1 MTEDA
6 INFIINGN
14 TSNMPD
20 AVKKRLN
27 LSVQMLNA
35 DLEKARHNRTTSDIL
50 DGKSGKTSTKST
62 AYNPSSDSEMFTT
75 ISEMINGNSKDF
87 AGFGTLL
94 DNLYAKNKKYF
105 SIIKDYEIMPI
116 LIPQINRVLGF
127 LVNECLSPDVQN
139 STTFTIKYTGESDDS
154 SIQSDID
161 AIKKEMKLDN
171 LLREVYTNRYK
182 LGREYY
188 IVEDYNATFDRMLE
202 QIRKKRLNEATAGVS
217 DYDYLT
223 QLYGKLASTI
233 DEVTVAVPVQIVK
246 PTRAPA
252 QSVMFGLTNPK
263 SEVETNIVETT
274 MDVTMKD
281 LNIVVERS
289 PVAEMI
295 AGAQTELLAESYSI
309 YSSEN
314 FFNSSN
320 DMLYMNEDAMFT
332 PQNVP
337 VDTTKLEQL
346 VSSIR
351 QKKLQRCTIRR
362 FDPAKLFKLKVGGK
376 VIGYFYVTDINEG
389 VSSMVNFAQSLKDQ
403 LMKTRATNLSAAT
416 QTAEEVIS
424 KELATRIIA
433 TFDPNLSINRVED
446 IDLMHDF
453 IRNTELYKGN
463 KRITFYYAD
472 EIFDMS
478 RADDSILTNAV
489 FFTKL
494 YATLLL
500 NNIVTKVL
508 RGRGRQIHT
517 VRMGASP
524 NVKRYLDNAMASLA
538 MPEHNLGTLHGS
550 FEQIMNPFNGA
561 SDIVIPTEEDDQQYI
576 RTDYIPGQDVDMND
590 DFLRTLLNA
599 IITSFGLDAAV
610 LDATNGNLQF
620 ARTLTME
627 SLQICTSI
635 RNEQQ
640 DLHDAWANMCL
651 KVLRIMGT
659 DATRA
664 ALDNGQ
670 IEVSFYEPKSLIIQN
685 TIDDI
690 NNVKSLAENIADVI
704 PEFNEE
710 DSEQRRAAFI
720 YQFVKSRTNLDFA
733 DIEKIVKETMYM
745 VLDNKMDAEI
755 SATIRNLK
763 DNTKEVQYGDATG
776 DGLPDGMSGAELS
789 DEERAIMDTP
799 MGDEE
804 F

>member
-6 INFIINGN
+6 INYIINGT

-62 AYNPSSDSEMFTT
+62 TYNPSSDSEMFTT

-188 IVEDYNATFDRMLE
+188 IVEDYNATFDRMLD
-202 QIRKKRLNEATAGVS
+202 QIRKKRLNEATAGIS

-223 QLYGKLASTI
+223 NLYAKLAGTI
-233 DEVTVAVPVQIVK
+233 NEVTVAVPVQIVK

-252 QSVMFGLTNPK
+252 QSVMFGLSNPK

-281 LNIVVERS
+281 LNIIVQRS

-295 AGAQTELLAESYSI
+295 ADAQTELLAESYSV
-309 YSSEN
+309 YSSEK
-314 FFNSSN
+314 FFDAVN
-320 DMLYMNEDAMFT
+320 DSFFMNEDAMFS
-332 PQNVP
+332 PQNTP
-337 VDTTKLEQL
+337 MDTTKLEQL

-720 YQFVKSRTNLDFA
+720 YQYVKSRTNLDFA
-733 DIEKIVKETMYM
+733 DIEKMVKETMYM

>member
-6 INFIINGN
+6 INFIINGT

-62 AYNPSSDSEMFTT
+62 TYNPSSDSEMFTT

-188 IVEDYNATFDRMLE
+188 IVEDYNATFDRMLD
-202 QIRKKRLNEATAGVS
+202 QIRKKRLNEATAGIS

-223 QLYGKLASTI
+223 NLYAKLAGTI
-233 DEVTVAVPVQIVK
+233 NEVTVAVPVQIVK

-252 QSVMFGLTNPK
+252 QSVMFGLSNPK

-281 LNIVVERS
+281 LNIIVQRS

-295 AGAQTELLAESYSI
+295 ADAQTELLAESYSV

-314 FFNSSN
+314 FFNSLN

-332 PQNVP
+332 PQNAP

-346 VSSIR
+346 VTSIR

-599 IITSFGLDAAV
+599 IITTFGLDAAV

-710 DSEQRRAAFI
+710 DSEQRRAIFI
-720 YQFVKSRTNLDFA
+720 YQFVKSRTNLDFGE
-733 DIEKIVKETMYM
+733 IEKMVKEALYM

>member
-62 AYNPSSDSEMFTT
+62 TYNPSSDSEMFTT

-188 IVEDYNATFDRMLE
+188 IVEDYNATFDRMLD

-295 AGAQTELLAESYSI
+295 ASAQTELLAESYSI

-733 DIEKIVKETMYM
+733 DIEKMVKETMYM

-755 SATIRNLK
+755 AATIRNLK

-776 DGLPDGMSGAELS
+776 DGLPDGMTGAELS

>member
-62 AYNPSSDSEMFTT
+62 TYNPSSDSEMFTT

-188 IVEDYNATFDRMLE
+188 IVEDYNATFDRMLD

-295 AGAQTELLAESYSI
+295 ASAQTELLAESYSI

-776 DGLPDGMSGAELS
+776 DGLPDGMTGAELS

>member
-62 AYNPSSDSEMFTT
+62 TYNPSSDSEMFTT

-188 IVEDYNATFDRMLE
+188 IVEDYNATFDRMLN

-223 QLYGKLASTI
+223 QLYGKLAGTI
-233 DEVTVAVPVQIVK
+233 NEVTVVVPVQIVK

-274 MDVTMKD
+274 MDVTMKG
-281 LNIVVERS
+281 LNIIVERS

-295 AGAQTELLAESYSI
+295 ADAQTELLAESYSI
-309 YSSEN
+309 YSSEK
-314 FFNSSN
+314 FFDSSN

-332 PQNVP
+332 PQNAP
-337 VDTTKLEQL
+337 MDTTKLEQL

-599 IITSFGLDAAV
+599 IITTFGLDAAV

-733 DIEKIVKETMYM
+733 DIEKMVKETMYM
-745 VLDNKMDAEI
+745 VLDSKMDAEI
-755 SATIRNLK
+755 SATVRNLK

>member
-1 MTEDA
+1 
-6 INFIINGN
+6 
-14 TSNMPD
+14 
-20 AVKKRLN
+20 
-27 LSVQMLNA
+27 
-35 DLEKARHNRTTSDIL
+35 
-50 DGKSGKTSTKST
+50 
-62 AYNPSSDSEMFTT
+62 
-75 ISEMINGNSKDF
+75 
-87 AGFGTLL
+87 
-94 DNLYAKNKKYF
+94 
-105 SIIKDYEIMPI
+105 
-116 LIPQINRVLGF
+116 
-127 LVNECLSPDVQN
+127 
-139 STTFTIKYTGESDDS
+139 
-154 SIQSDID
+154 
-161 AIKKEMKLDN
+161 
-171 LLREVYTNRYK
+171 
-182 LGREYY
+182 
-188 IVEDYNATFDRMLE
+188 
-202 QIRKKRLNEATAGVS
+202 
-217 DYDYLT
+217 
-223 QLYGKLASTI
+223 
-233 DEVTVAVPVQIVK
+233 
-246 PTRAPA
+246 
-252 QSVMFGLTNPK
+252 
-263 SEVETNIVETT
+263 
-274 MDVTMKD
+274 
-281 LNIVVERS
+281 
-289 PVAEMI
+289 
-295 AGAQTELLAESYSI
+295 
-309 YSSEN
+309 
-314 FFNSSN
+314 
-320 DMLYMNEDAMFT
+320 MFT
-332 PQNVP
+332 PQNAP
-337 VDTTKLEQL
+337 MDTTKLEQL

-733 DIEKIVKETMYM
+733 DIEKMVKETMYM

-755 SATIRNLK
+755 AATIRNLK

-776 DGLPDGMSGAELS
+776 DGLSDGMSGAELS

>member
-332 PQNVP
+332 PQNVL

>member
-14 TSNMPD
+14 TSNIPD

-62 AYNPSSDSEMFTT
+62 TYNPSSDSEMFTT

-188 IVEDYNATFDRMLE
+188 IVEDYNATFDRMLD
-202 QIRKKRLNEATAGVS
+202 QIRKKRLNEATAGIS

-223 QLYGKLASTI
+223 NLYAKLAGTI
-233 DEVTVAVPVQIVK
+233 NEVTVAVPVQIVK
-246 PTRAPA
+246 PTRALA

-281 LNIVVERS
+281 LNIIVQRS

-295 AGAQTELLAESYSI
+295 ADAQTELLAESYSI
-309 YSSEN
+309 YSSEK
-314 FFNSSN
+314 FFDAVN
-320 DMLYMNEDAMFT
+320 DSFFMNEDAMFT
-332 PQNVP
+332 PQNAP

-346 VSSIR
+346 VTSIR

-599 IITSFGLDAAV
+599 IITTFGLDAAV

-640 DLHDAWANMCL
+640 DLHDAWTNMCL

-710 DSEQRRAAFI
+710 DSEQRRAVFI
-720 YQFVKSRTNLDFA
+720 YQFVKSRTNLDFGE
-733 DIEKIVKETMYM
+733 IEKMVKEALYM

-755 SATIRNLK
+755 AATIRNLK

>member
-6 INFIINGN
+6 INFIINGT

-62 AYNPSSDSEMFTT
+62 TYNPSSDSEMFTT

-188 IVEDYNATFDRMLE
+188 IVEDYNATFDRMLD
-202 QIRKKRLNEATAGVS
+202 QIRKKRLNEATACIS

-223 QLYGKLASTI
+223 KLYGRIAGTI
-233 DEVTVAVPVQIVK
+233 NEVTVAVPVQIVK
-246 PTRAPA
+246 PTRASA
-252 QSVMFGLTNPK
+252 QSVMFGLSNPK

-281 LNIVVERS
+281 LNIIVERS

-295 AGAQTELLAESYSI
+295 ADAQTELLAESYSV

-314 FFNSSN
+314 FFNSMN

-332 PQNVP
+332 PQNAP

-733 DIEKIVKETMYM
+733 DIEKMVKETMYM

-755 SATIRNLK
+755 AATIRNLK

-776 DGLPDGMSGAELS
+776 DGLSDGMSGAELS

>member
-733 DIEKIVKETMYM
+733 DIEKMVKETMYM

-776 DGLPDGMSGAELS
+776 DGLSDGMSGAELS

>member
-62 AYNPSSDSEMFTT
+62 TYNPSSDSEMFTT

-188 IVEDYNATFDRMLE
+188 IVEDYNATFDRMLN

-223 QLYGKLASTI
+223 QIYGKLTGTI
-233 DEVTVAVPVQIVK
+233 NEVTVVVPVQIVK

-281 LNIVVERS
+281 LNIIVERS

-295 AGAQTELLAESYSI
+295 ADAQTELLAESYSI
-309 YSSEN
+309 YSSEK

-332 PQNVP
+332 PQNAP
-337 VDTTKLEQL
+337 MDTTKLEQL

-599 IITSFGLDAAV
+599 IITTFGLDAAV

-733 DIEKIVKETMYM
+733 DIEKMVKETMYM
-745 VLDNKMDAEI
+745 VLDSKMDAEI
-755 SATIRNLK
+755 SATVRNLK

>member
-139 STTFTIKYTGESDDS
+139 STTFTIKYTGESDDA

-161 AIKKEMKLDN
+161 GIKKEMKLDN

-263 SEVETNIVETT
+263 SEVETNIIETT

-332 PQNVP
+332 PQNAP

-599 IITSFGLDAAV
+599 IITTFGLDAAV

-690 NNVKSLAENIADVI
+690 NNVKSLAENIADII

>member
-139 STTFTIKYTGESDDS
+139 STTFTIKYTGESDDA

-263 SEVETNIVETT
+263 SEVETNIIETT

-332 PQNVP
+332 PQNAP

>member
-62 AYNPSSDSEMFTT
+62 TYNPSSDSEMFTT

-188 IVEDYNATFDRMLE
+188 IVEDYNATFDRMLD

-295 AGAQTELLAESYSI
+295 ASAQTELLAESYSI

-733 DIEKIVKETMYM
+733 DIEKMVKETMFM

-776 DGLPDGMSGAELS
+776 DGLSDGMSGAELS

>member
-62 AYNPSSDSEMFTT
+62 TYNPSSDSEMFTT

-139 STTFTIKYTGESDDS
+139 STTFTIKYTGESDDA

-188 IVEDYNATFDRMLE
+188 IVEDYNTTFDRMLD
-202 QIRKKRLNEATAGVS
+202 QIRKKRLNEDTAGVS
-217 DYDYLT
+217 DYEYLGR
-223 QLYGKLASTI
+223 LYGKLAGTI
-233 DEVTVAVPVQIVK
+233 SEVTVAVPVQIVK
-246 PTRAPA
+246 PSRAPA
-252 QSVMFGLTNPK
+252 QSVMFGLSSTK
-263 SEVETNIVETT
+263 GDVETNIVETT

-295 AGAQTELLAESYSI
+295 ADTQAELLAESYSV

-314 FFNSSN
+314 FFKAAN
-320 DMLYMNEDAMFT
+320 DLLYMNEDAMFT
-332 PQNVP
+332 PQNAP
-337 VDTTKLEQL
+337 VDMTKLEQL
-346 VSSIR
+346 VTSIR
-351 QKKLQRCTIRR
+351 NKKLQRCTIRR

-433 TFDPNLSINRVED
+433 TFDPNLDINRVED

-640 DLHDAWANMCL
+640 DLHDAWTNMCL

-690 NNVKSLAENIADVI
+690 NNVKSLAENIADII

-733 DIEKIVKETMYM
+733 DIEKMVKETMYM
-745 VLDNKMDAEI
+745 VLDSKMDAEI

-763 DNTKEVQYGDATG
+763 DSTKEVQYGDATG

-799 MGDEE
+799 MGDDEY
-804 F
+804 

>member
-1 MTEDA
+1 
-6 INFIINGN
+6 
-14 TSNMPD
+14 
-20 AVKKRLN
+20 
-27 LSVQMLNA
+27 
-35 DLEKARHNRTTSDIL
+35 
-50 DGKSGKTSTKST
+50 
-62 AYNPSSDSEMFTT
+62 
-75 ISEMINGNSKDF
+75 
-87 AGFGTLL
+87 
-94 DNLYAKNKKYF
+94 
-105 SIIKDYEIMPI
+105 
-116 LIPQINRVLGF
+116 
-127 LVNECLSPDVQN
+127 
-139 STTFTIKYTGESDDS
+139 
-154 SIQSDID
+154 
-161 AIKKEMKLDN
+161 
-171 LLREVYTNRYK
+171 
-182 LGREYY
+182 
-188 IVEDYNATFDRMLE
+188 
-202 QIRKKRLNEATAGVS
+202 
-217 DYDYLT
+217 
-223 QLYGKLASTI
+223 
-233 DEVTVAVPVQIVK
+233 
-246 PTRAPA
+246 
-252 QSVMFGLTNPK
+252 
-263 SEVETNIVETT
+263 

-281 LNIVVERS
+281 LNIIVERS

-295 AGAQTELLAESYSI
+295 ADAQTELLAESYSV

-314 FFNSSN
+314 FFNSLN
-320 DMLYMNEDAMFT
+320 DMLFMNEDAMFT
-332 PQNVP
+332 PQNAP

-599 IITSFGLDAAV
+599 IITSFGLDAAI

-733 DIEKIVKETMYM
+733 DIEKMVKETMYM

-755 SATIRNLK
+755 AATIRNLK

>member
-62 AYNPSSDSEMFTT
+62 TYNPSSDSEMFTT

-188 IVEDYNATFDRMLE
+188 IVEDYNATFDRMLD

-295 AGAQTELLAESYSI
+295 ASAQTELLAESYSI

-733 DIEKIVKETMYM
+733 DIEKMVKETMFM

-776 DGLPDGMSGAELS
+776 DGLPDGMTGAELS